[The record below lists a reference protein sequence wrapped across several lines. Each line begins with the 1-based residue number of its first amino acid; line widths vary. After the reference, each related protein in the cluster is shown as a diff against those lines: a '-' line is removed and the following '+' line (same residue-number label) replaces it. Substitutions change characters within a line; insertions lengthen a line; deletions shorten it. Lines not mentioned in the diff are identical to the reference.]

1 MARLIPDNWKR
12 ALVRLRDDVQQAVT
26 RWLPR
31 RANKTQD
38 DTQQVPVRWGDPL
51 ERVRDEMH
59 TLLDRWL
66 ARWRG
71 DEEREEWTPAV
82 FFSGGPL
89 IDMEETDDEIV
100 VQAELPGLDERDFSV
115 EISGERL
122 LLRGERR
129 YETEERRRGYYYAE
143 RSYGA
148 FARAIALP
156 CEVDA
161 DKATAK
167 YKNGVLRVTLPKT
180 ARAKARRITV
190 HVQG

>member
-1 MARLIPDNWKR
+1 MGQLIPDNWKR
-12 ALVRLRDDVQQAVT
+12 ALVRLRNDIQQAVT

-31 RANKTQD
+31 RANRVQDETQR
-38 DTQQVPVRWGDPL
+38 VPVRWGDPL

-59 TLLDRWL
+59 TMLDRWL
-66 ARWRG
+66 APWRG
-71 DEEREEWTPAV
+71 EENDEWPAPAP
-82 FFSGGPL
+82 FFGGGPL
-89 IDMEETDDEIV
+89 IDVEETDDEV
-100 VQAELPGLDERDFSV
+100 MVRAELPGLDENDFTV
-115 EISGERL
+115 ELTADRL
-122 LLRGERR
+122 ILRGEKRQ
-129 YETEERRRGYYYAE
+129 EAEERRRGYYYAE

-180 ARAKARRITV
+180 AQAKARRITV
-190 HVQG
+190 QVRG